1 MKPDPTFTADDLIS
15 LFKHDTND
23 EGKTTYELITEM
35 GLYDTSYSRREVNK
49 LVKAAILS
57 GRIRV
62 GRAVRYDVIGR
73 RQHVPVYVLIHVETH

>member
-1 MKPDPTFTADDLIS
+1 
-15 LFKHDTND
+15 
-23 EGKTTYELITEM
+23 M